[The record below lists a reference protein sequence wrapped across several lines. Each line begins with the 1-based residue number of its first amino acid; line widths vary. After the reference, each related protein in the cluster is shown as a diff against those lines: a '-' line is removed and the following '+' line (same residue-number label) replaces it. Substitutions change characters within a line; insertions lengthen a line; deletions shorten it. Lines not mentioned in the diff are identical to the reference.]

1 MRMGGCVVRFWME
14 IDKIGKMMKGLRMI
28 EMRIMMM
35 MMKLGMKV
43 VDIMI
48 EIMIQEQKKMM
59 MIGYGRIK
67 YQMISQSSQNSQSS
81 YILERKKGFQMKRV
95 RIQRNYKM
103 NLLKILW
110 LGYMGLM
117 DQELKMNKVQMRMI
131 GIVKMWN
138 YSKVVLVYKVI
149 GNSLIFD

>member
-1 MRMGGCVVRFWME
+1 MGGCVVRFWME
-14 IDKIGKMMKGLRMI
+14 IDKIGKMMKDLRMI

>member
-1 MRMGGCVVRFWME
+1 MGGCVVRFWME

-35 MMKLGMKV
+35 MMKLGRKV

>member
-1 MRMGGCVVRFWME
+1 MGGCVVRFWME